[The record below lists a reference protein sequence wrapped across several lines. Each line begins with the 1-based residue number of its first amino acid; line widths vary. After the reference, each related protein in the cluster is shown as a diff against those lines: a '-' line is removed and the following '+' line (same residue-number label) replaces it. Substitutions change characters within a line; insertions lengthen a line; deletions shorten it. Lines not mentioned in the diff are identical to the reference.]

1 MEDYLHLI
9 AAAQAKADIKR
20 LSLEKMRPYTKLKFI
35 SSKKDGKE
43 VQDKKIESI
52 PCYP

>member
-9 AAAQAKADIKR
+9 AAAQAKADFKR
-20 LSLEKMRPYTKLKFI
+20 LSFEKMKPYTKLKFI

-43 VQDKKIESI
+43 VKGKKT
-52 PCYP
+52 